1 MGEKLIQVDDLIE
14 CVSNQMPLGYVEDNN
29 LKVFLDQTIDLREV
43 VSDIQDNLCK
53 EDTNEIKLNE

>member
-1 MGEKLIQVDDLIE
+1 MGEKLIKVDDLIE